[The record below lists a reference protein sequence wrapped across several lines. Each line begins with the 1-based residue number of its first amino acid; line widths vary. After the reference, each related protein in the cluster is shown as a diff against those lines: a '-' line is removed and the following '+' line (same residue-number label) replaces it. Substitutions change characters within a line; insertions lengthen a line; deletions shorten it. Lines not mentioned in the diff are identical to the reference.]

1 MRRLLKFL
9 FLIVIIING
18 QAYSENLS
26 QEKLLE
32 NQAIKHSFTS
42 ESLTKPAAGRPDY
55 LPETY
60 LSKNSNF
67 KIHYTTEGT
76 HAVPSESTNPDNVPD
91 FVYVAAEAAERAY
104 FVLVDSLGF
113 DAPPV
118 DGIDGDALDIYI
130 KNFGGSQ
137 YALTYPENLVQE
149 TSRPYDY
156 TSYLEVDNDY
166 TESSYYTKGLDALR
180 VTVAHEFFHMIQL
193 GYNFDTSSY
202 LDRMSQGDRFFFEW
216 TSTWFEDFSYPEV
229 NDYINYAKSYSYY
242 PDDNLWSSSYW
253 YSHGIFLKFIIDNYS
268 IDIIKKTWNKI
279 KSEERAF
286 YALQSTIRE
295 ETNGTLS
302 ELYNEYCQ
310 RMYFTGIRY
319 DDDLA
324 VSTDAQYFPYLRI
337 NWSDRYDYDNFL
349 NINNDIPAF
358 ATLPID
364 VAFSDG
370 QHFGL
375 MAENNFSGN
384 FEGSYIF
391 DDNKRIETGFFN
403 LQKDHYIGKS
413 STGDTL
419 TLFITNKSESNTE
432 NLTLSIDFVTPPNL
446 LAIDKIFPNPVD
458 ANGQITLNIAT
469 SESTE
474 KLTISCYNLLGQTLF
489 VKDFTKSPSN
499 QYILSFSE
507 SINYPLASGI
517 YLLKVKA
524 DGKEKVEKFTIIK

>member
-1 MRRLLKFL
+1 MRSPLKIL
-9 FLIVIIING
+9 FIIAIIITTH
-18 QAYSENLS
+18 AFSDS
-26 QEKLLE
+26 HSREKLLE
-32 NQAIKHSFTS
+32 NQAIKHSFS
-42 ESLTKPAAGRPDY
+42 VESLMKPTSGRPDY

-60 LSKNSNF
+60 LSKNNNF

-76 HAVPSESTNPDNVPD
+76 HAVPSESTNADNVPD

-118 DGIDGDALDIYI
+118 DGIDGDEFDIYI

-137 YALTYPENLVQE
+137 YALTYPENPVHE

-166 TESSYYTKGLDALR
+166 TESAYYTKGLDALR

-216 TSTWFEDFSYPEV
+216 NSTWFEDFSYPQV

-242 PDDNLWSSSYW
+242 PDDSIWSSSYW
-253 YSHGIFLKFIIDNYS
+253 YSHGIFMKFIIDNYS

-279 KSEERAF
+279 KNEERAF
-286 YALQSTIRE
+286 YALQSTIEE
-295 ETNGTLS
+295 ETNRTLS

-310 RMYFTGIRY
+310 RMYFTGMRY

-337 NWSDRYDYDNFL
+337 NWSDRYEYDKYL
-349 NINNDIPAF
+349 DINNDIPAF

-364 VAFSDG
+364 VAFSDN

-375 MAENNFSGN
+375 MAKNGFSGD

-391 DDNKRIETGFFN
+391 DDNNRITTGFFN
-403 LQKDHYIGKS
+403 LNSDQYIGKS
-413 STGDTL
+413 SYGDTL
-419 TLFITNKSESNTE
+419 TLFITNKSESNSKS
-432 NLTLSIDFVTPPNL
+432 LSLSIDFMDPPNL
-446 LAIDKIFPNPVD
+446 LAINKIFPNPVD
-458 ANGQITLNIAT
+458 ANGRITLTIST
-469 SESTE
+469 SEATE
-474 KLTISCYNLLGQTLF
+474 KLTLSCYNLLGQKLF
-489 VKDFTKSPSN
+489 MKDIPKSASH
-499 QYILSFSE
+499 QYALTFSE
-507 SINYPLASGI
+507 FVNYPLASGI

-524 DGKEKVEKFTIIK
+524 DGKEELKKFTIIK